1 MPDGDFILISNPD
14 DTHDDISLSQHDE
27 EEAQVPVPKT
37 WRSLFAKNRSK
48 VDNLN
53 FWGFA
58 GQQVVKLDV
67 EDVKEEQQRWQ
78 HALVGS
84 VLGPSPVIQGSVRA
98 GYIDSGFLLLSV
110 PGFRILGLW
119 I

>member
-1 MPDGDFILISNPD
+1 MPDGDFLSNPD

-48 VDNLN
+48 ADNWN
-53 FWGFA
+53 FWWFA

-84 VLGPSPVIQGSVRA
+84 VLGPRPNFYKLRNFLSWQNLDIQVIE
-98 GYIDSGFLLLSV
+98 LSSKACV
-110 PGFRILGLW
+110 KP
-119 I
+119 